1 MSAEFNGVVST
12 IQRYSIDDG
21 PGIRTTVFLKGCQLR
36 CPWCQNPETKNQF
49 TEIYFR
55 AANCIGCG
63 KCVEI
68 CPVESAISLTS
79 DQRINRQLCIRCMKC
94 TEVCPSRALEAVGRI
109 MTVSEVMDE
118 VIRDVPFYNTSGGGL
133 TVSGGEPALQGA
145 FTTEL
150 LKRAKMQGINTC
162 IETNGYAKS
171 EVWKRM
177 LPYLDLILLDIK
189 HMDPVIHEIFT
200 GVSNELILNNARDL
214 ASQVEIIIRVP
225 LIPGFNDSGQFIEEL
240 GKFLFS
246 IPRIKEVHL
255 IPVHGYGSSK
265 YVMLGKK
272 EDIYPALNPL
282 SLGNKVEEFKERLE
296 KYGLLVRVLR

>member
-1 MSAEFNGVVST
+1 MVAELNGVVST
-12 IQRYSIDDG
+12 IQRYSLDDG

-36 CPWCQNPETKNQF
+36 CPWCQNPETQNHF

-63 KCVEI
+63 KCEEI

-79 DQRINRQLCIRCMKC
+79 DQRINRQVCIRCMKC
-94 TEVCPSRALEAVGRI
+94 TEVCPSSALEVVGRE

-118 VIRDVPFYNTSGGGL
+118 VIRDKLFYDTSGGGL
-133 TVSGGEPALQGA
+133 TVSGGEPTLQAA

-162 IETNGYAKS
+162 IETNGYAKN
-171 EVWKRM
+171 EVWKMM
-177 LPYLDLILLDIK
+177 LSYLDLIFLDIK
-189 HMDPVIHEIFT
+189 HMDPVIHKKFT
-200 GVSNELILNNARDL
+200 GVSNELILHNAHYL
-214 ASQVEIIIRVP
+214 ASQVEVIIRVP
-225 LIPGFNDSGQFIEEL
+225 LIPGFNDSGQIIEEL
-240 GKFLFS
+240 GKFLLNV
-246 IPRIKEVHL
+246 PHIKEVHL

-272 EDIYPALNPL
+272 EDIYPELNPL
-282 SLGNKVEEFKERLE
+282 SLGTKVEDFKEHLE
-296 KYGLLVRVLR
+296 KYGLLVKILR